1 MLSVQAAE
9 ALASTAII
17 GFTSG
22 GVERQVG
29 RRVEV
34 GVVELHTPPQ
44 WVWEESTWKSDF
56 GFQIF
61 IKCLWFW
68 YS

>member
-9 ALASTAII
+9 PLASTVII

-44 WVWEESTWKSDF
+44 W
-56 GFQIF
+56 I
-61 IKCLWFW
+61 
-68 YS
+68 